1 MTENSAEGITFEK
14 FLLLNYKYL
23 RAGPESLDRMIF
35 DIFDLSGSNLVTQQ
49 DLSSML
55 LTLPSQAIIS
65 GLNAELKGN
74 TTDQNEETKY
84 DSSGQPLRSSNYQYR
99 VIRAP

>member
-1 MTENSAEGITFEK
+1 MMTENSAEGITFEK

-74 TTDQNEETKY
+74 TTE
-84 DSSGQPLRSSNYQYR
+84 
-99 VIRAP
+99 

>member
-74 TTDQNEETKY
+74 TTE
-84 DSSGQPLRSSNYQYR
+84 
-99 VIRAP
+99 